1 MWSIFPAA
9 AMLLA
14 QGQPAS
20 AEERW
25 CFERDQGGA
34 KLCEST
40 ENACNA
46 LLKINPEIAT
56 GPCLRD
62 GPNSQQ
68 SGSTTPPS
76 DPQKRSS
83 TKP

>member
-14 QGQPAS
+14 QGQPDPAG
-20 AEERW
+20 EW
-25 CFERDQGGA
+25 CFERGQGGA
-34 KLCEST
+34 KLCERT
-40 ENACNA
+40 ENACNT

-56 GPCLRD
+56 GPCLRVE
-62 GPNSQQ
+62 PNSEQ

-76 DPQKRSS
+76 DPQKRRS